1 MADKNAIRVLESV
14 GYVGAIMLG
23 AGELLNQDK
32 LGMMFHVIGMV
43 LCIIVAVRLLAAAA
57 RAQCGPEASGTCE
70 AAPAPAETARD
81 EETT

>member
-1 MADKNAIRVLESV
+1 MADKSAIRVLEGV

-23 AGELLNQDK
+23 AGELLNEEK
-32 LGMMFHVIGMV
+32 LSLMFRVIGMV

-57 RAQCGPEASGTCE
+57 CAQCGPEASGASE